1 MKTTNQE
8 NLKDKIK
15 NTGIEF
21 YVTVISIV
29 TIVALVISDISEKK
43 LESDFV
49 KSGLV
54 QKVEGSKI
62 IWVKP

>member
-1 MKTTNQE
+1 MKITNQE
-8 NLKDKIK
+8 SLKDKIK

-21 YVTVISIV
+21 YVTIISIV

-43 LESDFV
+43 LESEFV

>member
-21 YVTVISIV
+21 YVTIISIV
-29 TIVALVISDISEKK
+29 TIVALVVSDISEKK
-43 LESDFV
+43 LESEFV

>member
-1 MKTTNQE
+1 
-8 NLKDKIK
+8 
-15 NTGIEF
+15 
-21 YVTVISIV
+21 VTIISIV
-29 TIVALVISDISEKK
+29 TIVALVVSDISEKK
-43 LESDFV
+43 LESEFV

>member
-1 MKTTNQE
+1 MKTINQE
-8 NLKDKIK
+8 SLKDKIK

-21 YVTVISIV
+21 YVTIISIV

-43 LESDFV
+43 LESEFV